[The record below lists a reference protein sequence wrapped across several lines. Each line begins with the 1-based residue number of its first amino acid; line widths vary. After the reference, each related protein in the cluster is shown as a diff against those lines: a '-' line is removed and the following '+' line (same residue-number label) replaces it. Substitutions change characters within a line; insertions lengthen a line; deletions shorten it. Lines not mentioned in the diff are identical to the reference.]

1 MCHVTRCDHL
11 YIYACCPEGNHD
23 VFDTCRDTL
32 EQCRAHGI
40 DEVMRAVIMDP
51 IPINY
56 GPWLNMSAEGISFLK
71 GLMLR
76 DPALRMSA
84 ADALEHPWFTEQFG
98 ASEHWSRQQVV
109 HSDAYQERA
118 AEQRNNIVP
127 LHQQQPQSQ
136 SQSSDPSDAH
146 ASKPYA
152 MSL

>member
-1 MCHVTRCDHL
+1 
-11 YIYACCPEGNHD
+11 
-23 VFDTCRDTL
+23 
-32 EQCRAHGI
+32 
-40 DEVMRAVIMDP
+40 MDP

-84 ADALEHPWFTEQFG
+84 ADALEHTWFTEQFG

-109 HSDAYQERA
+109 HSDTYQERA

-136 SQSSDPSDAH
+136 AQSSDPSDAH
-146 ASKPYA
+146 ASKPCA
-152 MSL
+152 MSM

>member
-1 MCHVTRCDHL
+1 MSASCVHSGQPFL
-11 YIYACCPEGNHD
+11 AC
-23 VFDTCRDTL
+23 CRDTL

-40 DEVMRAVIMDP
+40 DEVMRAVITDP

-56 GPWLNMSAEGISFLK
+56 GPWLNMSEAGISFLK

-76 DPALRMSA
+76 DPAMRMSA

-98 ASEHWSRQQVV
+98 ASEHWSKQQVV
-109 HSDAYQERA
+109 HSEVRKERA

-127 LHQQQPQSQ
+127 LHQQQHQSQ
-136 SQSSDPSDAH
+136 SQHSSEPSEAH
-146 ASKPYA
+146 ASRPYA